1 MVSLISGDGPLVYVS
16 APLASSVTVTA
27 GQRAHMKVPGERT
40 REVTLD
46 PGVSADTSVRRGSR
60 RVRAQ
65 TTRKNRRSRPRTT
78 RRPVPYYRLY
88 VRVSY
93 RTPLR
98 VRPLLTPGRALCSGC
113 G

>member
-78 RRPVPYYRLY
+78 RRPVPYYRLTFESPTELLY
-88 VRVSY
+88 V
-93 RTPLR
+93 
-98 VRPLLTPGRALCSGC
+98 SGLY
-113 G
+113 